1 MHVLPSAV
9 RKCGAVL
16 MRVYRIQQAQLGILV
31 QLWDKVDADRVATLA
46 AAKRAHDLAAAEA
59 ADAEARAA
67 EAEAKKRVRHRAPSK
82 HKKDNKAVV
91 VKSAV
96 SQVKSLEWYKEQVER
111 VPMYVIAVAT
121 DGCRT
126 WFVWVWRA
134 CAGRWSRLWRVVVL
148 LLTVIILITVV
159 VMVLVVVVVVIVV
172 VVVVTYCCRL
182 ICREIKVRVLASDL
196 RNRRM
201 AHMSRL
207 QQHKA
212 KVGGAVVV
220 VVAASTRFPTDVS
233 RVVTP
238 LPRRV
243 CVFVSLQLAT
253 PDPER
258 EAALAK
264 EMLRQQMMHQVGSG
278 LAHCCGIVSLGARL
292 VEMGMWMVTLGFSF
306 FGCCCNVTRG
316 RCTCSSLCVQSTCC
330 PHHGHTSSFC

>member
-121 DGCRT
+121 DGCQS
-126 WFVWVWRA
+126 WLEVAPVGVEGMCGSLVA
-134 CAGRWSRLWRVVVL
+134 ALAGGGA
-148 LLTVIILITVV
+148 TTFIILVTVV
-159 VMVLVVVVVVIVV
+159 VMVVVVVVVIVV
-172 VVVVTYCCRL
+172 IVVVVLYCCRL

-201 AHMSRL
+201 AHMSQL

-243 CVFVSLQLAT
+243 SL
-253 PDPER
+253 
-258 EAALAK
+258 AAGDA
-264 EMLRQQMMHQVGSG
+264 GS
-278 LAHCCGIVSLGARL
+278 
-292 VEMGMWMVTLGFSF
+292 
-306 FGCCCNVTRG
+306 
-316 RCTCSSLCVQSTCC
+316 
-330 PHHGHTSSFC
+330 